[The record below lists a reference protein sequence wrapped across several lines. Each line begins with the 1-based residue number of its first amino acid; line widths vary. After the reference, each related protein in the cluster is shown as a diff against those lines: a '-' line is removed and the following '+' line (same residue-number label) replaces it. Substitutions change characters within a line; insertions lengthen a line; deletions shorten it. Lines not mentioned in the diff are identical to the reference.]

1 MRNILSTVFILLALT
16 VNAQNFTGRIIDEQA
31 QPMSFA
37 TISLL
42 NSVDSTI
49 IAGTVSNDDGTFSI
63 QNTNNHTDGL
73 LRISYIGYG
82 TKYLDKSR
90 GCRDHSNA
98 TQ

>member
-73 LRISYIGYG
+73 LRI
-82 TKYLDKSR
+82 
-90 GCRDHSNA
+90 
-98 TQ
+98 

>member
-49 IAGTVSNDDGTFSI
+49 T
-63 QNTNNHTDGL
+63 L
-73 LRISYIGYG
+73 M
-82 TKYLDKSR
+82 
-90 GCRDHSNA
+90 GC
-98 TQ
+98 